1 MSKVSDMKG
10 LMVDCVQDLHSNETL
25 TAGVLPVL
33 LDFVTSPDLRAALVE
48 HRAASGEQ
56 ARRLQRIAEAMG
68 EKAEGP
74 DSLWAS
80 GILGDAKRDTE
91 SVGPGPLL
99 DAALI
104 GAVRKLEGAEVVS
117 YETAIGVARALG
129 MEDAAA
135 LLAQTRAEE
144 VAMDATLQGLLVAT
158 LGGVGV
164 A

>member
-1 MSKVSDMKG
+1 MFKVSDMKG
-10 LMVDCVQDLHSNETL
+10 LMVDCVQDLHSNEAL
-25 TAGVLPVL
+25 TVDVLPVL

-48 HRAASGEQ
+48 HRAAGKEQ
-56 ARRLQRIAEAMG
+56 ARRLQRIAEGMG

-91 SVGPGPLL
+91 SVEPGPLL
-99 DAALI
+99 DAALT
-104 GAVRKLEGAEVVS
+104 GAVRKLEGSEVVS
-117 YETAIGVARALG
+117 YETAIGVARALE
-129 MEDAAA
+129 MHDAAA
-135 LLAQTRAEE
+135 LLVQTRAEE
-144 VAMDATLQGLLVAT
+144 MAMDATLQGLLVAT